1 MKGENRL
8 LPSISPRELCGIVK
22 ERLSGTNAELTSFLF
37 HYGGNVYVF
46 SYEKEG
52 KRRHTLVDAGDPRYR
67 NQMLPILIEN
77 DVNPANI
84 ERIIITHGHHDHW
97 GLAALLSEGNE
108 AKILAHANFRG
119 FVEGDIK
126 PDTPRWLGYSSPTEL
141 KGCNFEYLAQ
151 PSKSAVRNIG
161 GTDFPIL
168 GEHIGI
174 GEGSKLMLLGCP
186 ETSLSHSSDQ
196 VMVLYSA
203 RGGSDTKDWR
213 PSDEM
218 LFSGDFWLMRGPM
231 FYRGVRNL
239 SWWFRQRLYR
249 VKNFV
254 SGKNMPRRDPREQD
268 TKAKEAVKKG
278 FQLIRVKP
286 AHGEEF
292 IGSTIIPNGLPADRD
307 LLIQLGYSMNE
318 NPSVLGQMSL
328 APKIAALKE
337 QAYTNFVKELLSWR
351 EFGYTL
357 SEMAALLVRIYKE
370 QSGGDPLAK
379 KDRAER
385 REMLK
390 ATLIRL
396 RGDKAESEELHQL
409 AESTLSGLQRV
420 S

>member
-1 MKGENRL
+1 
-8 LPSISPRELCGIVK
+8 
-22 ERLSGTNAELTSFLF
+22 
-37 HYGGNVYVF
+37 
-46 SYEKEG
+46 
-52 KRRHTLVDAGDPRYR
+52 
-67 NQMLPILIEN
+67 
-77 DVNPANI
+77 
-84 ERIIITHGHHDHW
+84 
-97 GLAALLSEGNE
+97 
-108 AKILAHANFRG
+108 
-119 FVEGDIK
+119 
-126 PDTPRWLGYSSPTEL
+126 
-141 KGCNFEYLAQ
+141 
-151 PSKSAVRNIG
+151 
-161 GTDFPIL
+161 
-168 GEHIGI
+168 
-174 GEGSKLMLLGCP
+174 
-186 ETSLSHSSDQ
+186 
-196 VMVLYSA
+196 
-203 RGGSDTKDWR
+203 
-213 PSDEM
+213 
-218 LFSGDFWLMRGPM
+218 
-231 FYRGVRNL
+231 
-239 SWWFRQRLYR
+239 

-278 FQLIRVKP
+278 FQLVRVKP

-292 IGSTIIPNGLPADRD
+292 IGSTIIPNGLLTDRD

-390 ATLIRL
+390 ATLTRL
-396 RGDKAESEELHQL
+396 RDDKAVSEELHQL